1 MAGMARRSRREFA
14 VSHGNTVAF
23 LGWTV
28 GVMVYLATLAVAGA
42 LFSQT
47 VLDRWSLSLAGVVTV
62 QVPEA
67 SQPASNGPLNRID
80 AVTAILDETPGV
92 DNHAVLENARTR
104 ALLEPWLG
112 ESLIAELPL
121 PVMIDVR
128 LERGARVDFS
138 RLGERITSAAPGS
151 VLDDHGLW
159 LSRVA
164 ATASTLARGGWI
176 VVLLVGLVA
185 VISVV
190 FAILSG
196 LTVNRDIV
204 ELLKLMGARDTYIA
218 RRFQGHMV
226 GTTLPVCGLG
236 GLCAIGT
243 VLAVTGLARE
253 NGATGEALPVQLSP
267 AALSLLDWAI
277 VAAVPVAFAI
287 LTVVTARLAALYA
300 LRRMS

>member
-1 MAGMARRSRREFA
+1 MTGMARRSRGEFA

-28 GVMVYLATLAVAGA
+28 GVMVYLAALAVAGA
-42 LFSQT
+42 LFAQT

-67 SQPASNGPLNRID
+67 EQPATDGAWTRLE
-80 AVTAILDETPGV
+80 AVTALLDATPGVQAHAILDET
-92 DNHAVLENARTR
+92 RTR
-104 ALLEPWLG
+104 MLLEPWLG

-121 PVMIDVR
+121 PVMIDVQ
-128 LERGARVDFS
+128 LARGARVDFS
-138 RLGERITSAAPGS
+138 GLGERITAAAPGS

-176 VVLLVGLVA
+176 VVFLVGVVA

-196 LTVNRDIV
+196 LTVNRDVV
-204 ELLKLMGARDTYIA
+204 ELLKLMGAHNAYIA
-218 RRFQGHMV
+218 RRFQGHV
-226 GTTLPVCGLG
+226 LGTALPVCGLG

-243 VLAVTGLARE
+243 VLAITGLVPD
-253 NGATGEALPVQLSP
+253 TGGKPAASPVQLSP
-267 AALSLLDWAI
+267 ATLSLRDWII
-277 VAAVPVAFAI
+277 VGAVPLAFAL
-287 LTVVTARLAALYA
+287 LTIVTARLAALYA